1 MIIHKKQQF
10 EEKFD
15 PQSLY
20 ASYEGFSFFSLFEG
34 ETTLYQKVILP
45 CLEAKSLDEQ
55 SDGITDVIEHVD
67 YRRLKH
73 ILLQRHCVI
82 QNDDEVV

>member
-1 MIIHKKQQF
+1 MIILKKQQF
-10 EEKFD
+10 KKQFD

-20 ASYEGFSFFSLFEG
+20 ASYEGFSFFSIFEG
-34 ETTLYQKVILP
+34 ETTLYHKVILP
-45 CLEAKSLDEQ
+45 CLEAITLEDQ
-55 SDGITDVIEHVD
+55 SDGITDMIEHAD
-67 YRRLKH
+67 LRRLKH